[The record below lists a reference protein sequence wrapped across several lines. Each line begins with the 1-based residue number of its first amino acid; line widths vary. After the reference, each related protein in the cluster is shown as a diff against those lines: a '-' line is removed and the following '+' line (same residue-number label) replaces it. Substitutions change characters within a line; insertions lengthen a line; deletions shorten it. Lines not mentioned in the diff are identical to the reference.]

1 MMRVRT
7 IIGWTFAILAIL
19 IGLALV
25 GGYFY
30 LRSNAFRQ
38 LAIRKIVEQANETT
52 GGHAQ
57 IGSLDFK
64 LSTLTAHVYN
74 VVIRGNESPDAPP
87 LLQLDEL
94 TVAVKIQSA
103 LHRKIN
109 LSELL
114 IDHPVVHLQVN
125 SKGESNIPQAP
136 PSKSSSQ
143 TNVFQL
149 AVGHTAIT
157 RGEVN
162 YNDRKTPL
170 DADLYDL
177 GTDTTF
183 EPSATRY
190 RGSISY
196 DKGQVRYGEYAP
208 MPHSF
213 NAQFSAT
220 PAEFSLESAVMKVAS
235 SSVKLHA
242 NVTNYSNPAVAGD
255 YDIRIHTQD
264 LAAMSPTTKT
274 AGDVTLSGKI
284 HYQSDGSRP
293 FLRSVAIEGQMG
305 SEALSAVASG
315 KRVEVRKLQG
325 RYQLADGTL
334 RAEGVQAELLDG
346 RIDADIAMTNLDAT
360 PTSRLRA
367 TLHGISLHAAEQ
379 TINAAELKNVVV
391 SGNVDGTLEADWT
404 GSVNNI
410 RARSDLAVRSAKA
423 SHSAS
428 ATYIPVDGVIHAA
441 YDAPTNVLTLRQTTL
456 RIPSTTLTADGQ
468 VSKRSKLQIRATADD
483 LHQLV
488 ALASAFA
495 STTTAP
501 PAVSGSA
508 NLNATVQGSMQRPQI
523 SGKLTAQNLQVQ
535 GSQWKSAELSLQADP
550 SRITVSNGTL
560 VSAHRGQASFG
571 ATIALREWSYL
582 PSNSIQ
588 ANLSVRQMSLA
599 DLEDLANVQYP
610 VSGNLSANV
619 SVSGS
624 QLNPAGSGSV
634 DIANARVYDEP
645 VQTLALKFHT
655 ENESIVSTLNVST
668 NAGSANSSLT
678 FTPKTKT
685 YKFSLDVPAIVL
697 QKLQTVQE
705 KNLAVNGTL
714 TLSARGQ
721 GTLDDPQLTA
731 SLELARLDVKQ
742 KSIAGL
748 KAQVN
753 VANKQANLT
762 VDSQV
767 AQAAIRAQGHV
778 NLTGDYEIDASID
791 TAAIPLDVLLAT
803 YASSVP
809 EGFKGE
815 TELHAT
821 VKGPLK
827 DKTRLEAHLTI
838 PTLSATYQSL
848 QIGAAGPIRAD
859 YSHSVI
865 TLQAAEFRGTD
876 TSIRMQGVF
885 PLAGNASPT
894 LTAQGSIDARI
905 VRIFSPDVQS
915 SGTVAF
921 DVRTSGSAKN
931 PVVQGQVRLQNI
943 AMATPDAPVSVDKLN
958 GTLELT
964 NERVQISNLAGEVNG
979 GQLSAGGS
987 IEYRPSLQF
996 NIALQGNSIRL
1007 RYPEGLRTLLDSN
1020 LAWTGNMQASTLTGR
1035 VLVDQLGFTP
1045 DFDLSSFGDQFSSS
1059 VAVPAQP
1066 GFTDTIKLQVAV
1078 QSKNDLSAT
1087 SSQVSMAG
1095 SANLNVIGTAADPVI
1110 IGRADLDSGEL
1121 FYRNVRYQLQRGI
1134 ITFEDPNQTS
1144 PVLDVSV
1151 STTLEQYNLTLNL
1164 RGPFDRLTTSYTSD
1178 PPLATAD
1185 IINLIAL
1192 GKTTSE
1198 SAASSQSTDSII
1210 ASQAASQLSGGI
1222 QKLAGISSLQIN
1234 PLLGG
1239 NSQNPSAQVALQQRV
1254 TKNFLFTFSTDV
1266 SQPGQE
1272 IVQGDYQ
1279 INQKWSVSVERDQL
1293 GGVSVDG
1300 RYHTKF

>member
-1 MMRVRT
+1 
-7 IIGWTFAILAIL
+7 
-19 IGLALV
+19 
-25 GGYFY
+25 
-30 LRSNAFRQ
+30 
-38 LAIRKIVEQANETT
+38 
-52 GGHAQ
+52 
-57 IGSLDFK
+57 
-64 LSTLTAHVYN
+64 
-74 VVIRGNESPDAPP
+74 
-87 LLQLDEL
+87 
-94 TVAVKIQSA
+94 
-103 LHRKIN
+103 
-109 LSELL
+109 
-114 IDHPVVHLQVN
+114 
-125 SKGESNIPQAP
+125 
-136 PSKSSSQ
+136 
-143 TNVFQL
+143 
-149 AVGHTAIT
+149 
-157 RGEVN
+157 
-162 YNDRKTPL
+162 
-170 DADLYDL
+170 
-177 GTDTTF
+177 
-183 EPSATRY
+183 
-190 RGSISY
+190 
-196 DKGQVRYGEYAP
+196 
-208 MPHSF
+208 
-213 NAQFSAT
+213 
-220 PAEFSLESAVMKVAS
+220 
-235 SSVKLHA
+235 
-242 NVTNYSNPAVAGD
+242 
-255 YDIRIHTQD
+255 
-264 LAAMSPTTKT
+264 
-274 AGDVTLSGKI
+274 
-284 HYQSDGSRP
+284 
-293 FLRSVAIEGQMG
+293 
-305 SEALSAVASG
+305 
-315 KRVEVRKLQG
+315 
-325 RYQLADGTL
+325 
-334 RAEGVQAELLDG
+334 
-346 RIDADIAMTNLDAT
+346 
-360 PTSRLRA
+360 
-367 TLHGISLHAAEQ
+367 
-379 TINAAELKNVVV
+379 
-391 SGNVDGTLEADWT
+391 
-404 GSVNNI
+404 
-410 RARSDLAVRSAKA
+410 
-423 SHSAS
+423 
-428 ATYIPVDGVIHAA
+428 
-441 YDAPTNVLTLRQTTL
+441 
-456 RIPSTTLTADGQ
+456 
-468 VSKRSKLQIRATADD
+468 
-483 LHQLV
+483 
-488 ALASAFA
+488 
-495 STTTAP
+495 
-501 PAVSGSA
+501 
-508 NLNATVQGSMQRPQI
+508 
-523 SGKLTAQNLQVQ
+523 
-535 GSQWKSAELSLQADP
+535 
-550 SRITVSNGTL
+550 
-560 VSAHRGQASFG
+560 
-571 ATIALREWSYL
+571 
-582 PSNSIQ
+582 
-588 ANLSVRQMSLA
+588 
-599 DLEDLANVQYP
+599 
-610 VSGNLSANV
+610 
-619 SVSGS
+619 
-624 QLNPAGSGSV
+624 
-634 DIANARVYDEP
+634 
-645 VQTLALKFHT
+645 
-655 ENESIVSTLNVST
+655 
-668 NAGSANSSLT
+668 
-678 FTPKTKT
+678 
-685 YKFSLDVPAIVL
+685 VL

-1110 IGRADLDSGEL
+1110 IGRSDLDSGEL

>member
-1 MMRVRT
+1 
-7 IIGWTFAILAIL
+7 
-19 IGLALV
+19 
-25 GGYFY
+25 
-30 LRSNAFRQ
+30 
-38 LAIRKIVEQANETT
+38 
-52 GGHAQ
+52 
-57 IGSLDFK
+57 
-64 LSTLTAHVYN
+64 
-74 VVIRGNESPDAPP
+74 
-87 LLQLDEL
+87 
-94 TVAVKIQSA
+94 
-103 LHRKIN
+103 
-109 LSELL
+109 
-114 IDHPVVHLQVN
+114 
-125 SKGESNIPQAP
+125 
-136 PSKSSSQ
+136 
-143 TNVFQL
+143 
-149 AVGHTAIT
+149 
-157 RGEVN
+157 
-162 YNDRKTPL
+162 
-170 DADLYDL
+170 
-177 GTDTTF
+177 
-183 EPSATRY
+183 
-190 RGSISY
+190 
-196 DKGQVRYGEYAP
+196 
-208 MPHSF
+208 
-213 NAQFSAT
+213 
-220 PAEFSLESAVMKVAS
+220 
-235 SSVKLHA
+235 
-242 NVTNYSNPAVAGD
+242 
-255 YDIRIHTQD
+255 
-264 LAAMSPTTKT
+264 
-274 AGDVTLSGKI
+274 
-284 HYQSDGSRP
+284 
-293 FLRSVAIEGQMG
+293 
-305 SEALSAVASG
+305 
-315 KRVEVRKLQG
+315 
-325 RYQLADGTL
+325 
-334 RAEGVQAELLDG
+334 
-346 RIDADIAMTNLDAT
+346 
-360 PTSRLRA
+360 
-367 TLHGISLHAAEQ
+367 
-379 TINAAELKNVVV
+379 
-391 SGNVDGTLEADWT
+391 
-404 GSVNNI
+404 
-410 RARSDLAVRSAKA
+410 
-423 SHSAS
+423 
-428 ATYIPVDGVIHAA
+428 
-441 YDAPTNVLTLRQTTL
+441 
-456 RIPSTTLTADGQ
+456 
-468 VSKRSKLQIRATADD
+468 
-483 LHQLV
+483 
-488 ALASAFA
+488 
-495 STTTAP
+495 
-501 PAVSGSA
+501 
-508 NLNATVQGSMQRPQI
+508 
-523 SGKLTAQNLQVQ
+523 
-535 GSQWKSAELSLQADP
+535 
-550 SRITVSNGTL
+550 
-560 VSAHRGQASFG
+560 
-571 ATIALREWSYL
+571 
-582 PSNSIQ
+582 
-588 ANLSVRQMSLA
+588 
-599 DLEDLANVQYP
+599 
-610 VSGNLSANV
+610 
-619 SVSGS
+619 
-624 QLNPAGSGSV
+624 
-634 DIANARVYDEP
+634 
-645 VQTLALKFHT
+645 
-655 ENESIVSTLNVST
+655 
-668 NAGSANSSLT
+668 
-678 FTPKTKT
+678 
-685 YKFSLDVPAIVL
+685 
-697 QKLQTVQE
+697 
-705 KNLAVNGTL
+705 
-714 TLSARGQ
+714 
-721 GTLDDPQLTA
+721 
-731 SLELARLDVKQ
+731 
-742 KSIAGL
+742 
-748 KAQVN
+748 
-753 VANKQANLT
+753 
-762 VDSQV
+762 
-767 AQAAIRAQGHV
+767 V

>member
-1 MMRVRT
+1 
-7 IIGWTFAILAIL
+7 
-19 IGLALV
+19 
-25 GGYFY
+25 
-30 LRSNAFRQ
+30 
-38 LAIRKIVEQANETT
+38 
-52 GGHAQ
+52 
-57 IGSLDFK
+57 
-64 LSTLTAHVYN
+64 LTAHLYN
-74 VVIRGNESPDAPP
+74 VVIRGNESGNSPP
-87 LLQLDEL
+87 LVQLDEL
-94 TVAVKIQSA
+94 TVAVKIQSV

-136 PSKSSSQ
+136 SSKSNNQ
-143 TNVFQL
+143 TNIFQL
-149 AVGHTAIT
+149 AVGHTAIA
-157 RGEVN
+157 RGEIN

-177 GTDTTF
+177 GTDITF

-196 DKGQVRYGEYAP
+196 NKGQVRYGEYAP

-220 PAEFSLESAVMKVAS
+220 PLEFSLESAVMKVAS
-235 SSVKLHA
+235 SSVTLHA
-242 NVTNYSNPAVAGD
+242 NATNYSNPAVAGN
-255 YDIRIHTQD
+255 YDIRLRTQD
-264 LAAMSPTTKT
+264 LAAMLPTVKT
-274 AGDVTLSGKI
+274 AGDVSLSGKI
-284 HYQSDGSRP
+284 RYQSDASRS

-305 SEALSAVASG
+305 SDALSAVASG

-325 RYQLADGTL
+325 QYQLVDGNL
-334 RAEGVQAELLDG
+334 RAQGVQAELLDG
-346 RIDADIAMTNLDAT
+346 RIDADVDMAHLDTT
-360 PTSRLRA
+360 PSSRVRA
-367 TLHGISLHAAEQ
+367 TLHNISLRSAEQ
-379 TINAAELKNVVV
+379 TINTAELKNVGV
-391 SGNVDGTLEADWT
+391 SGSVDGTLEADWT
-404 GSVNNI
+404 GSVSNVH
-410 RARSDLAVRSAKA
+410 ARSDLAVRSAKA

-428 ATYIPVDGVIHAA
+428 AIYIPVDGVIHAA
-441 YDAPTNVLTLRQTTL
+441 YDGPSNVLTLHQTTL

-468 VSKRSKLQIRATADD
+468 VSRRSKLEVHATADD
-483 LHQLV
+483 LHQLA
-488 ALASAFA
+488 ALASAFS
-495 STTTAP
+495 STATAP
-501 PAVSGSA
+501 PALSGSA
-508 NLNATVQGSMQRPQI
+508 NLNATMQGSMQSPQI
-523 SGKLTAQNLQVQ
+523 SGKLTAQNLEVQ
-535 GSQWKSAELSLQADP
+535 GSQWKSAELALQADP
-550 SRITVSNGTL
+550 SRLVVSNGTL
-560 VSAHRGQASFG
+560 VSVHRGQASFS
-571 ATIALREWSYL
+571 ANIALRDWSYL

-588 ANLSVRQMSLA
+588 ANLSVRQISLA
-599 DLEDLANVQYP
+599 DLEHLANVQYP
-610 VSGNLSANV
+610 VSGNLSASL

-634 DIANARVYDEP
+634 DIANAHVYDEP
-645 VQTLALKFHT
+645 VETLALKFHT

-678 FTPKTKT
+678 FTPKTKA
-685 YKFSLDVPAIVL
+685 YKFSLDAPALVL

-714 TLSARGQ
+714 TLSAHGQ
-721 GTLDDPQLTA
+721 GTLDDPELTA
-731 SLELARLDVKQ
+731 SLELPRLDVKQ

-748 KAQVN
+748 KAEVN
-753 VANKQANLT
+753 VANQQADLT

-767 AQAAIRAQGHV
+767 AQAAIRARGHV
-778 NLTGDYEIDASID
+778 NLTGDYEADASID

-809 EGFKGE
+809 QGFKGE

-821 VKGPLK
+821 IKGPLK

-848 QIGAAGPIRAD
+848 QIGAARPIRAD
-859 YSHSVI
+859 YSRSVI
-865 TLQAAEFRGTD
+865 TLQPAEIRGTD
-876 TSIRMQGVF
+876 SSIRIQGSV

-915 SGTVAF
+915 SGKIAL
-921 DVRTSGSAKN
+921 DVRTSGSAKD

-943 AMATPDAPVSVDKLN
+943 AMTTPDAPISVDKLN
-958 GTLELT
+958 GVLELS

-987 IEYRPSLQF
+987 IQYRPSLQF

-1045 DFDLSSFGDQFSSS
+1045 DFNLSSFGDQFSSS

-1066 GFTDTIKLQVAV
+1066 GLADTIKLQVAV
-1078 QSKNDLSAT
+1078 QSKNNLTAN

-1095 SANLNVIGTAADPVI
+1095 SMNLNAIGTAANPVI
-1110 IGRADLDSGEL
+1110 IGRVDLDSGEL

-1134 ITFEDPNQTS
+1134 ITFEDPNETS
-1144 PVLDVSV
+1144 PILDVSV
-1151 STTLEQYNLTLNL
+1151 STTVEQYNLTLNL

-1222 QKLAGISSLQIN
+1222 QKLAGISGLPIN

-1279 INQKWSVSVERDQL
+1279 INQKWSISVARDQL